1 MTGATTIFSAI
12 SEIADAR
19 DDLARDGLEAASAGF
34 QRIADC
40 LDAEPLRSVISAQ
53 VPSFEFDAWW
63 NVGTGGGR
71 SMLGSAALVWP
82 TDLESR
88 VAAQIGLCR
97 RFAIDDEALLVYMY
111 RVVGTEG
118 NLDDRLR
125 EILQRVIDPLLRDL
139 RKLAARRVSPPIL
152 DVALQAPTPNTGD
165 VRLGE
170 MIDEA
175 RSKFRDHSLIA
186 RKDGLERLWD
196 AFERMKSV
204 LNPQD
209 KSDSTRL
216 LIDLAETEPHFRA
229 LLEAE
234 ARTLTNIGNQFQ
246 IRHHEQGKVPLES
259 SDQVDY
265 FFQRCFA
272 FIWLCCGALA
282 KRGDH

>member
-19 DDLARDGLEAASAGF
+19 DDLARDGFEAAPAGF
-34 QRIADC
+34 QRIVEC
-40 LDAEPLRSVISAQ
+40 FDAEPLHSVIDAQ
-53 VPSFEFDAWW
+53 VPPFEFDAWW

-82 TDLESR
+82 TDFGSR

-97 RFAIDDEALLVYMY
+97 RFASDGQSLVAYMY

-118 NLDDRLR
+118 NLDDRLE
-125 EILQRVIDPLLRDL
+125 EILHRVVDPLLRDL
-139 RKLAARRVSPPIL
+139 RKLATRRVSPPTL
-152 DVALQAPTPNTGD
+152 DAALQAPTPNTGD

-175 RSKFRDHSLIA
+175 RSKFRNHSLIA
-186 RKDGLERLWD
+186 RKEGLERLWD
-196 AFERMKSV
+196 AYERMKSL
-204 LNPQD
+204 LNSED
-209 KSDSTRL
+209 KKDSIGL
-216 LIDLAETEPHFRA
+216 LINLAATEPHFRS

-234 ARTLTNIGNQFQ
+234 ARSLTNIGNQFQ

-265 FFQRCFA
+265 FFHRCFA